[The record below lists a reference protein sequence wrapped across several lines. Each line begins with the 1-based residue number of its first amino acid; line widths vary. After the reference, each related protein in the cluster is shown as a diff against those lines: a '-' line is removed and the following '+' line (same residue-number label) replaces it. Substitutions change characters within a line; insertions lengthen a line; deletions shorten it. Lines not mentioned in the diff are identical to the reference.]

1 MTYVLSLS
9 THRFRRWVQ
18 YIQLMRDIA
27 QMATNGH
34 QVKVTSYDSHTLL
47 VQFL

>member
-9 THRFRRWVQ
+9 THRLRRWVQ
-18 YIQLMRDIA
+18 YIQLFADVA
-27 QMATNGH
+27 KMANHGH